1 MATMTLDAVFALAS
15 ETLQRFGADEANAA
29 AVARTIT
36 GAERDGSASH
46 GLFRLPGYVKSLRS
60 GRVKGD
66 AKPTAI
72 PMAPGILRVD
82 GDEGFAPL
90 ALEVMRDPLVEMTRA
105 QGIAMCGVIRTHHF
119 AALWP
124 EVEALA
130 DAGLVAMA
138 MTQAMPYVA
147 PAGGREALFGTNP
160 QAFAW
165 PRPGKPPLAFD
176 QAASTIARGDV
187 MIHRRDG
194 IPVPPGV
201 GIDRDGNDTTDPGA
215 ILDGGVQL
223 AFGGYKGSAIALM
236 VELMASSLIGERFSH
251 EAKAAHN
258 GDGGPPVGGE
268 FVLAIDPAAASGG
281 DGWAAHG
288 DSILTRIEQME
299 GARLP
304 GARRHANRAKG
315 GDAEVSDAVLEEI
328 AGLS

>member
-1 MATMTLDAVFALAS
+1 MATMTTDEIFALA
-15 ETLQRFGADEANAA
+15 ERTLRQFGADEANAA
-29 AVARTIT
+29 AVARTVT
-36 GAERDGSASH
+36 AAERDGSASH
-46 GLFRLPGYVKSLRS
+46 GLFRLPGYAKALKS

-66 AKPTAI
+66 AAPTAV

-90 ALEVMRDPLVEMTRA
+90 ALEVMRDPLIAMTRA

-124 EVEALA
+124 EVEMLA
-130 DAGLVAMA
+130 DAGLVGMA

-165 PRPGKPPLAFD
+165 PRSGKPPLAFD
-176 QAASTIARGDV
+176 QAASTMARGDV
-187 MIHRRDG
+187 MIHRREG
-194 IPVPPGV
+194 EPVPLGV
-201 GIDRDGNDTTDPGA
+201 GIDKDGNDTTDPAA

-223 AFGGYKGSAIALM
+223 AFGGHKGSAIALM
-236 VELMASSLIGERFSH
+236 VELMSSSLIGERFSH

-258 GDGGPPVGGE
+258 GDGGPPIGGE
-268 FVLAIDPAAASGG
+268 FVLAIDPGMASGG
-281 DGWAAHG
+281 DGWADHS
-288 DSILTRIEQME
+288 DSILTRIEGME

-304 GARRHANRAKG
+304 GARRHTNRAAG
-315 GDAEVSDAVLEEI
+315 GAVDVPDAVLEEI
-328 AGLS
+328 AGL

>member
-1 MATMTLDAVFALAS
+1 MRA
-15 ETLQRFGADEANAA
+15 
-29 AVARTIT
+29 
-36 GAERDGSASH
+36 
-46 GLFRLPGYVKSLRS
+46 RLPAPSRGPSVTS
-60 GRVKGD
+60 
-66 AKPTAI
+66 
-72 PMAPGILRVD
+72 PGILRID
-82 GDEGFAPL
+82 GDGGFAPL
-90 ALEVMRDPLVEMTRA
+90 ALEVMKAPLVAMTRR

-130 DAGLVAMA
+130 DEGLVAMA

-165 PRPGKPPLAFD
+165 PRPGKSPLAFD
-176 QAASTIARGDV
+176 QAASTMARGDV

-194 IPVPPGV
+194 EPVPVGV
-201 GIDRDGNDTTDPGA
+201 GLDKDGNDTTDPAA

-258 GDGGPPVGGE
+258 GDGGPPIGGE
-268 FVLAIDPAAASGG
+268 FVLAIDPAQASGG
-281 DGWAAHG
+281 DAWAGHG
-288 DSILTRIEQME
+288 DSILNRIEGME

-304 GARRHANRAKG
+304 GARRYANRAAG
-315 GDAEVSDAVLEEI
+315 SAAEVSDAVLAEI
-328 AGLS
+328 AAL